1 MMPLMDFASLSV
13 NTASTADVPPPRRPK
28 QSRVRTL
35 GSPHR
40 LVRSE
45 AADDGRSMATER
57 GAERRARRRD
67 ELTVAATELVNEHGL
82 EGLTMQ
88 ALAGRVDCAVGTI
101 YTYFPSKSAL
111 LAALMSDAVQL
122 LLDTFHAASAHWDDA
137 LSGVSPDVASLARVL
152 AFTELF
158 VDSRELHPQE
168 FRFLQMLITTPESL
182 IDPDDVASVLPSSLS
197 FLSEVNG
204 LVETAVGTGALQ
216 PPADGD
222 DDGLRRTLRWTG
234 SIHGALLVSNVAHVS
249 GLPSADAF
257 DPHVLTEQ
265 VTVDLLRAWGADN
278 AHVASARTLC
288 AVLTGRSVVSP
299 TG

>member
-1 MMPLMDFASLSV
+1 
-13 NTASTADVPPPRRPK
+13 
-28 QSRVRTL
+28 
-35 GSPHR
+35 
-40 LVRSE
+40 
-45 AADDGRSMATER
+45 MATER

-67 ELTVAATELVNEHGL
+67 ELTAAATELVNEHGL

-88 ALAGRVDCAVGTI
+88 ALAARVDCAVGTI

-122 LLDTFHAASAHWDDA
+122 LLDTYHSASSRWNDQLTA
-137 LSGVSPDVASLARVL
+137 VTPEVASLARIL
-152 AFTELF
+152 AFTRLF
-158 VDSRELHPQE
+158 VDSRELHPEE

-197 FLSEVNG
+197 FLTEVHG
-204 LVETAVGTGALQ
+204 LIEAAVGSGSLR
-216 PPADGD
+216 PPSGG

-234 SIHGALLVSNVAHVS
+234 SIHGALLVSNVARVS
-249 GLPSADAF
+249 GLPSVDAY

-265 VTVDLLRAWGADN
+265 VTVDLLRAWGATDGQ
-278 AHVASARTLC
+278 VTSARTVC
-288 AVLTGRSVVSP
+288 AELAGRSVVSP

>member
-1 MMPLMDFASLSV
+1 MMPLMCFASLSV
-13 NTASTADVPPPRRPK
+13 NTAPAADVLPPRRPE

-35 GSPHR
+35 GGPHR
-40 LVRSE
+40 LVCSE
-45 AADDGRSMATER
+45 ASDDGSSMATER
-57 GAERRARRRD
+57 GTERRARRRD

-88 ALAGRVDCAVGTI
+88 ALASRVDCAVGTI

-137 LSGVSPDVASLARVL
+137 LSEVTPDVASLARVL

-158 VDSRELHPQE
+158 VDSRALPPEE
-168 FRFLQMLITTPESL
+168 FRVLQMLITTPETL
-182 IDPDDVASVLPSSLS
+182 IDPDDVASVMPSSLS
-197 FLSEVNG
+197 FLSEVHG
-204 LVETAVGTGALQ
+204 LIEGAVRAGSLA
-216 PPADGD
+216 PPEGD

-234 SIHGALLVSNVAHVS
+234 SIHGALLVSNVAQVS
-249 GLPSADAF
+249 GLPSADAY

-265 VTVDLLRAWGADN
+265 VTVDLLRAWGATDRQ
-278 AHVASARTLC
+278 VTSARAVC
-288 AVLTGRSVVSP
+288 AELTAQPSGA
-299 TG
+299 TTH

>member
-1 MMPLMDFASLSV
+1 M
-13 NTASTADVPPPRRPK
+13 
-28 QSRVRTL
+28 QSKVTTL
-35 GSPHR
+35 GSPHW

-45 AADDGRSMATER
+45 ASDDGSSMATER

-122 LLDTFHAASAHWDDA
+122 LLDTFHAASAYWDDA

-182 IDPDDVASVLPSSLS
+182 IDPEDVASVMPSSLS
-197 FLSEVNG
+197 FLSEVHG
-204 LVETAVGTGALQ
+204 LIEGAVRAGSLAS
-216 PPADGD
+216 PDGD

-234 SIHGALLVSNVAHVS
+234 SIHGALLVSNVAQVS

-265 VTVDLLRAWGADN
+265 VTVDLLLAWGATPADLT
-278 AHVASARTLC
+278 AARHIC
-288 AVLTGRSVVSP
+288 AGLTGATIGS
-299 TG
+299 TID

>member
-1 MMPLMDFASLSV
+1 MPLMDFASLSV
-13 NTASTADVPPPRRPK
+13 NTASTADVLPPRRPV
-28 QSRVRTL
+28 QSKVTTL
-35 GSPHR
+35 GSPHW

-45 AADDGRSMATER
+45 ASDDGSSMATER

-122 LLDTFHAASAHWDDA
+122 LLDTFHAASAYWDDA

-182 IDPDDVASVLPSSLS
+182 IDPEDVASVMPSSLS
-197 FLSEVNG
+197 FLSEVHG
-204 LVETAVGTGALQ
+204 LIEGAVRAGSLAS
-216 PPADGD
+216 PDGD

-234 SIHGALLVSNVAHVS
+234 SIHGALLVSNVAQVS

-265 VTVDLLRAWGADN
+265 VTVDLLLAWGATPADLT
-278 AHVASARTLC
+278 AARHIC
-288 AVLTGRSVVSP
+288 AGLTGATIGS
-299 TG
+299 TID